1 MAVLCTQQRCSRAVG
16 HTSPRAFQKPG
27 ASSATA
33 SFGDGKLRRRAE
45 ATGFQVKQ
53 QLAPVLRALA
63 RAVGEADKFL
73 FALRR
78 RANDDQNALL
88 LLLEPGLQM
97 DAVRPDINVTSGRE
111 IALAP
116 AYVLLGPDFLQ
127 PDDGRCDR
135 PGASLPGNAASASS
149 KSPVDMPFR

>member
-1 MAVLCTQQRCSRAVG
+1 MINGADDMIPEDAQASALASQCVGVCKLNERQIYVGCGRYVIEITAAAIETARA
-16 HTSPRAFQKPG
+16 R
-27 ASSATA
+27 SAG
-33 SFGDGKLRRRAE
+33 SGKLDRPFPISYRRIF
-45 ATGFQVKQ
+45 TH
-53 QLAPVLRALA
+53 PIH
-63 RAVGEADKFL
+63 
-73 FALRR
+73 
-78 RANDDQNALL
+78 
-88 LLLEPGLQM
+88 LEPGLQM